1 MDNPKVNKIAE
12 VMKKVEEL
20 AFKGIDGKSEDQ
32 LLVAAGLAA
41 VTRNLYIH
49 ALGAEEAQKVF
60 ELMLNSFMIADEIV
74 YAESYGEKPTIH

>member
-20 AFKGIDGKSEDQ
+20 AFKEIDGKSEDQ

-49 ALGAEEAQKVF
+49 ALGVEEAQKVF
-60 ELMLNSFMIADEIV
+60 ELMLNSFIVADEII
-74 YAESYGEKPTIH
+74 YAESYKEKPTIH

>member
-20 AFKGIDGKSEDQ
+20 AFKEIEGKAEDL

-49 ALGAEEAQKVF
+49 AL
-60 ELMLNSFMIADEIV
+60 
-74 YAESYGEKPTIH
+74 